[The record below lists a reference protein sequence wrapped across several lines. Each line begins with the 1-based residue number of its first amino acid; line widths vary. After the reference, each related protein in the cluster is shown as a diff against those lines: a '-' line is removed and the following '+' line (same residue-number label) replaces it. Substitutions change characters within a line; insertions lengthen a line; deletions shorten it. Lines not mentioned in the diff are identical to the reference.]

1 MHFRGITPTVMEL
14 HTTWTQSC
22 ISKIYIKVQPR
33 SNNLKSLKFTA
44 IHITFQTMENPQ
56 LSPLTAR
63 I

>member
-1 MHFRGITPTVMEL
+1 MHFLNTTQTVMEL

-22 ISKIYIKVQPR
+22 ISKFYTKVQPR
-33 SNNLKSLKFTA
+33 SKKLTTLIFIAT
-44 IHITFQTMENPQ
+44 HITFQTMENPQ